1 MLSIIVI
8 VACDRASVLLL
19 IIKNNG
25 GVYMVEPPKNSVE
38 ILTYGTFK
46 VCGTVTRQ
54 ITEGFYTIVPFMR
67 PRKRASEQ
75 ERKSASTQEDK
86 SASAQVM
93 KREVPLKK
101 PTIVEQVRKAVSAPV
116 KTAEKALDKAVT
128 SNEQRATSN
137 EQLATSNEQP
147 ATSNQQ
153 LDSLL
158 SGIEFSSKI
167 EKLQAE
173 IYVKD
178 FGSKSSAVRDRALSQ
193 IKKMSSKT
201 AVPLMTNLLNGTTD
215 VLTRAELLNTLN
227 LINEDQIL
235 NKGIFREHFKSESPI
250 VRMAALRG
258 LARYKDD
265 ESFDILEYSVKND
278 ISDVRRQALNL
289 LCWTYGSRASAA
301 VMSLIHDVD
310 NSVRKTAVHIAG
322 SLKLKT
328 AISPLI
334 TCLSD
339 PDQDVQKSAND
350 ALKKITKKDLGFDPK
365 GSEKN
370 RKEAIEAWCFWWRDQ
385 GMRV

>member
-1 MLSIIVI
+1 
-8 VACDRASVLLL
+8 
-19 IIKNNG
+19 
-25 GVYMVEPPKNSVE
+25 MVESPKNCVE

-67 PRKRASEQ
+67 PRKSTRAQ
-75 ERKSASTQEDK
+75 EYPSTSLGTSQSASVQEGKGVSAEVHK
-86 SASAQVM
+86 STSDQVM
-93 KREVPLKK
+93 KREVPLKN

-116 KTAEKALDKAVT
+116 KTAEKALDKT
-128 SNEQRATSN
+128 INEQS
-137 EQLATSNEQP
+137 
-147 ATSNQQ
+147 

-158 SGIEFSSKI
+158 SGIKFSSKI
-167 EKLQAE
+167 EKIQAE
-173 IYVKD
+173 IYAKD

-193 IKKMSSKT
+193 IKKMSSEI
-201 AVPLMTNLLNGTTD
+201 AVPLMINLLNETTD

-227 LINEDQIL
+227 VINEDQSL

-289 LCWTYGSRASAA
+289 LCWTYGARASAA

-350 ALKKITKKDLGFDPK
+350 ALKKITEKDFGFNPR
-365 GSEKN
+365 STEKN